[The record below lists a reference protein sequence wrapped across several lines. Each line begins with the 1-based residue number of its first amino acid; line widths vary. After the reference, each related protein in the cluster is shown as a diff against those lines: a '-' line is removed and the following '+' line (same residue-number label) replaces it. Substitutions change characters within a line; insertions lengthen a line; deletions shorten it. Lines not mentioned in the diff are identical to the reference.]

1 MPLHVPW
8 AQRRASTGTTGHG
21 MFRLRPTRMSCV
33 PPRGRH
39 SATSAKCSKPVSK
52 TSSGTKQECSQS
64 AVKLAAGLEPGRAG
78 PAGQC
83 ISTPSVKLSS
93 ACVSA
98 QTQTDLTVKKDRPV
112 VNFLDIAE
120 CPFVDYIP
128 NCFPLGDDMVLAR
141 SPWVPVTVEGV
152 RVPMLLDTGA
162 EVTILSTNFLH
173 RLFPGQKFQRPGKE
187 REVLRR

>member
-1 MPLHVPW
+1 
-8 AQRRASTGTTGHG
+8 

-78 PAGQC
+78 PAGQSS
-83 ISTPSVKLSS
+83 STPSVALGAACDS
-93 ACVSA
+93 AE
-98 QTQTDLTVKKDRPV
+98 TQTDLLRAQPV
-112 VNFLDIAE
+112 VNFLDAAE
-120 CPFVDYIP
+120 CPFVDNIP